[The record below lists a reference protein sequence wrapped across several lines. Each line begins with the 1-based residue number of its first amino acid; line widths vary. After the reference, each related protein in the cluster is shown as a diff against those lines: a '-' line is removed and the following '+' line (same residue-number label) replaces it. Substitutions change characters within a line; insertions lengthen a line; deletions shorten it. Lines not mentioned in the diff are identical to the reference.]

1 MTRTNILLGLG
12 LAIGVAAVR
21 AQGTAAFQYW
31 SGSTEQQLIASVE
44 REAATFPRDPALPL
58 RMKKAFASADME
70 GSPERKCVAGSGTG
84 PLRSGEFIIGGQ
96 LSGVDTRHRIRSVA
110 PKIWW
115 SPLHH
120 APKMELLVRARQ
132 VDRGGGE
139 YRFHG
144 VTVAWGVPSAGE
156 DVPENEREYFFPS
169 GIEFLHSGKWNI
181 VATQGPDWG
190 CFILTLASPIGTSST
205 R

>member
-1 MTRTNILLGLG
+1 MTRTTILLGLG
-12 LAIGVAAVR
+12 LAIGIGPFGT
-21 AQGTAAFQYW
+21 QGTPALQYW
-31 SGSTEQQLIASVE
+31 SGSTEQQLVATVE
-44 REAATFPRDPALPL
+44 REAASFPRDSALPL
-58 RMKKAFASADME
+58 RMKKAFTSTDIA
-70 GSPERKCVAGSGTG
+70 GSSERKCVAGSGSG

-96 LSGVDTRHRIRSVA
+96 LSGVDSRQRIRSVA

-120 APKMELLVRARQ
+120 APKMELVVRARQ
-132 VDRGGGE
+132 VERGGGE

-156 DVPENEREYFFPS
+156 NVPENEREYFFPS
-169 GIEFLHSGKWNI
+169 GIEFLHSGKWII

-190 CFILTLASPIGTSST
+190 CFILTLASPIGG
-205 R
+205 